1 MNNRV
6 TDGLDLVGFAQE
18 AVVWDCGDGGGV
30 VAGSKAEVE
39 ALAEEHAGKSGFAT
53 EAVDDP
59 WLGGA

>member
-18 AVVWDCGDGGGV
+18 AVVWDCGESVGV
-30 VAGSKAEVE
+30 VAWAEAE
-39 ALAEEHAGKSGFAT
+39 IESLAEEHLRKGGFAS

-59 WLGGA
+59 CLGGA

>member
-6 TDGLDLVGFAQE
+6 TDGVGLVGFAE
-18 AVVWDCGDGGGV
+18 ETVGGDYGEGV
-30 VAGSKAEVE
+30 GVMSGSEAEVE
-39 ALAEEHAGKSGFAT
+39 AVAEEHLRKGGFAT